1 MSWVI
6 AQPPTG
12 QPLPPTGPLQPSND
26 SLLSTTPARGSLALR
41 NAFVAGEERGRAAF
55 ISYFL
60 AGYPAPEDTVD
71 ILLAMERGGT
81 DVIELGVPFSNPTAD
96 GPTIQ
101 KAHAAV
107 LSSANPTTLTDTL
120 NLAKKARARGLKVP
134 IVLMGYFNPFV
145 AFGARR
151 LMTACVESGIDGFI
165 IVDLPPEVW
174 LSCEMRLPC

>member
-81 DVIELGVPFSNPTAD
+81 DVIEYTLSLTPIHSLRHRLVRSRQYAFLGVA
-96 GPTIQ
+96 
-101 KAHAAV
+101 
-107 LSSANPTTLTDTL
+107 
-120 NLAKKARARGLKVP
+120 
-134 IVLMGYFNPFV
+134 
-145 AFGARR
+145 
-151 LMTACVESGIDGFI
+151 GF
-165 IVDLPPEVW
+165 L
-174 LSCEMRLPC
+174 RF

>member
-12 QPLPPTGPLQPSND
+12 QPVPPTGPLQPSNG
-26 SLLSTTPARGSLALR
+26 TPARGSLALR
-41 NAFVAGEERGRAAF
+41 NAFVAGEERGRPAF

-120 NLAKKARARGLKVP
+120 DLAKEARARGLKVP
-134 IVLMGYFNPFV
+134 IVLMGYYNPFV
-145 AFGARR
+145 AFGSRH